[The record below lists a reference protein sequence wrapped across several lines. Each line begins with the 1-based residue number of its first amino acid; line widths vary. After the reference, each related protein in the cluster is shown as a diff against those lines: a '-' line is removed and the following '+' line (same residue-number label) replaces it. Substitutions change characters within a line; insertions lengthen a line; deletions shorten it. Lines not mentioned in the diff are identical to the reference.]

1 MFRSLIAGSAL
12 LALLATALPSRATAA
27 TPPVEINVIL
37 SLTGS
42 SSFIGTTE
50 QQSLAVIQKIVNE
63 RGGINGAPVAFT
75 ISDDASN
82 PQTTL
87 QLVTGLV
94 AKHAAVIIGPS
105 FTSGCNAIAP
115 LLERLGPVQYC
126 LSPGIH
132 ATPGSFVFSAGAGT
146 DATAAT
152 ELRFFRE
159 RGITRIAMIALT
171 DASGQDHETQIAAA
185 LRLPEN
191 KGMTLVA
198 SEHYNP
204 TDVSVTAQ
212 LERIKAGQPQAL
224 ITTATGV
231 AFGTVLRN
239 LADAG
244 MDIPVTA
251 SAGNMSNKQMEQYKS
266 FVPSELL
273 FMATHGVAPDP
284 AIIAKPLLA
293 AQALYFKNLD
303 AAGVQPS
310 YLTSLAWDPA
320 LIVVDAL
327 RRVGANATPEQL
339 HAYLTQMHGFSGIN
353 GTYDFRDSQRGIG
366 ANAVVTYRWDP
377 KAGHFFIVPTVAG
390 KRAK

>member
-1 MFRSLIAGSAL
+1 MLRSLIAGAAL
-12 LALLATALPSRATAA
+12 LALLATSATSRAIAA
-27 TPPVEINVIL
+27 TPVEINVIL

-50 QQSLAVIQKIVNE
+50 QQSLAVIEKIVNA
-63 RGGINGAPVAFT
+63 RGGINGAPITFT

-87 QLVTGLV
+87 QLTSSLV

-159 RGITRIAMIALT
+159 RGLTRIAMIALT
-171 DASGQDHETQIAAA
+171 DASGQDHETQIGAA

-212 LERIKAGQPQAL
+212 LERIKAAQPQAL

-251 SAGNMSNKQMEQYKS
+251 SAGNMSNKQMEQYKA
-266 FVPSELL
+266 FTPSELL

-284 AIIAKPLLA
+284 SISAKPLLD

-310 YLTSLAWDPA
+310 YLASLAWDPA
-320 LIVVDAL
+320 LIVVDVL
-327 RRVGANATPEQL
+327 RHVGANATSDQI
-339 HAYLTQMHGFSGIN
+339 HAYLSQMHGFSGIN
-353 GTYDFRDSQRGIG
+353 GTYDFRGSQRGIG

-377 KAGHFFIVPTVAG
+377 KAEHFFIVPTDVG